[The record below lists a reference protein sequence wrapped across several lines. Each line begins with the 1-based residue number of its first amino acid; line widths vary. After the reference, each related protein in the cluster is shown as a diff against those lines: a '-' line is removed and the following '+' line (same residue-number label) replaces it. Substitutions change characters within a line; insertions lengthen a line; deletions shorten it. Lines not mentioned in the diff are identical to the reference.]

1 MIRFFSLAVLLI
13 FPLISACSKETTN
26 GISDA
31 TDGCSKKEEA
41 SILDDVVP
49 NSLWTVTDGI
59 TISLVQN
66 IYPPGATSIEITLK
80 NCTDY
85 VLQYGQGFI
94 IEKFEN
100 EVWRDVETVEDQIV
114 TDEGYILYSHD
125 SAIFTIDTGFLR
137 DPLKAGIYRITSRPL
152 SVAQLDEMGAFHS
165 WKNYPP
171 FQLEFIVK
179 V

>member
-1 MIRFFSLAVLLI
+1 MIRFFLLAVILI

-26 GISDA
+26 SISDV
-31 TDGCSKKEEA
+31 TDECSKKEKA
-41 SILDDVVP
+41 SILNDVVP

-59 TISLVQN
+59 TISLVQEV
-66 IYPPGATSIEITLK
+66 YPPGATTIEIALN

-85 VLQYGQGFI
+85 VMQYGQGVI

-100 EVWRDVETVEDQIV
+100 DIWRGVETVEDQII

-137 DPLKAGIYRITSRPL
+137 DPLIAGIYRITSRPL
-152 SVAQLDEMGAFHS
+152 SVAQMDESGAFHS

-171 FQLEFIVK
+171 FQLEFIVTA
-179 V
+179 